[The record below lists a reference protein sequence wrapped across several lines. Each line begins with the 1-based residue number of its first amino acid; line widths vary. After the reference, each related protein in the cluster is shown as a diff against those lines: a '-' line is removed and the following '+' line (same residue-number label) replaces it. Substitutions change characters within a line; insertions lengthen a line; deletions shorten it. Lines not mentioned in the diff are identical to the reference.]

1 MPTNQLSKIIAST
14 DLGDAATWVGQPGTI
29 FWDTATSTIR
39 VSDGATA
46 GGIAIGGG
54 ASLGYLALP
63 SRNETQFT
71 IGGGGTLD
79 GIKMT
84 TDRGTVKFGNTP
96 ECVPTGNTHF
106 HIMKQDPTL
115 VDLFFGDD
123 LNYVKLPTTG
133 GVTVQSQGTD
143 FYTWQFG
150 ADGNLNL
157 PSGGYI
163 GDPFTNG
170 SLALAGAANQQ
181 VGTFASGE
189 TGATGL
195 QWVGAGIN
203 PPAAAVTVNAAD
215 ISVGGVGISAASSFT
230 DSGSFKT
237 WLFTNDG
244 NVSQPTPTATTA
256 STTMGYLGLPQH
268 NLYDGTYTLDF
279 SDMGQHIY
287 VTYDSPQTITI
298 PANTDL
304 AFPVGAT
311 IAIITNGNSTA
322 TIEITTDTLTQLGT
336 GSTGSRTLGA
346 NSMATLI
353 KVAATEWVVS
363 GVGLS

>member
-1 MPTNQLSKIIAST
+1 MNQTTVLLAET
-14 DLGDAATWVGQPGTI
+14 QLGDAFSWTPPAGTVFLDPATT
-29 FWDTATSTIR
+29 TLR
-39 VSDGATA
+39 VSDGSTP
-46 GGIAIGGG
+46 GGVTVGGG
-54 ASLGYLALP
+54 SAPGYLALP
-63 SRNETQFT
+63 SRNDTQFT

-79 GIKMT
+79 GIQMT

-96 ECVPTGNTHF
+96 ECVPTGASHF
-106 HIMKQDPTL
+106 HIMKQDPTQ

-150 ADGNLNL
+150 TDGNLTFPV
-157 PSGGYI
+157 PS
-163 GDPFTNG
+163 
-170 SLALAGAANQQ
+170 
-181 VGTFASGE
+181 
-189 TGATGL
+189 
-195 QWVGAGIN
+195 
-203 PPAAAVTVNAAD
+203 
-215 ISVGGVGISAASSFT
+215 
-230 DSGSFKT
+230 
-237 WLFTNDG
+237 
-244 NVSQPTPTATTA
+244 
-256 STTMGYLGLPQH
+256 STTMISSVGYLGLPQH

-287 VTYDSPQTITI
+287 VTYDSPQTIII

-311 IAIITNGNSTA
+311 IAIITNGSSTA
-322 TIEITTDTLTQLGT
+322 IITITTDTLTQLGT
-336 GSTGSRTLGA
+336 GSTDSRTLGA

-353 KVAATEWVVS
+353 KVAATQWVLS